1 MSYLRYKNL
10 AWYRDDR
17 AEAVRRREEDVNL
30 QINFQ
35 VAKLSV
41 IVRDGME
48 KANGR
53 ARHRE
58 FPGSGATWSWSPVG
72 ISTRPLRLSGQLE

>member
-58 FPGSGATWSWSPVG
+58 IPGRSDVVVVASEN
-72 ISTRPLRLSGQLE
+72 IDQAIEIERPA